1 MYWLAGAFLLA
12 IVAILLSKFAKKKPP
27 WPFKKLQREGKHHSN
42 PLPMG
47 GDDFEERKRDFAR
60 TVAPKLDSGLLVVTP
75 SASDPTAWSSSKHG
89 STGDMS
95 KEVVDAAFEEFS
107 VWLKAELTKLKKS
120 ATEGLCER
128 VVDLVSVTEGF
139 RFATENQVPPFFP
152 QIKFILVLGSEG
164 QVRVIWTAYI
174 TNDPKPNMSC
184 TPYILKLVS
193 DDLNSETMA
202 GEAEKRGIDMKFV
215 GINAKDRELQEYITK
230 KQAAALSRAAVEDC
244 WDDVL
249 GNS

>member
-27 WPFKKLQREGKHHSN
+27 WPFKKLQRGGKHHSN

-95 KEVVDAAFEEFS
+95 KEVVDAAFE
-107 VWLKAELTKLKKS
+107 
-120 ATEGLCER
+120 
-128 VVDLVSVTEGF
+128 
-139 RFATENQVPPFFP
+139 
-152 QIKFILVLGSEG
+152 
-164 QVRVIWTAYI
+164 
-174 TNDPKPNMSC
+174 
-184 TPYILKLVS
+184 
-193 DDLNSETMA
+193 
-202 GEAEKRGIDMKFV
+202 
-215 GINAKDRELQEYITK
+215 
-230 KQAAALSRAAVEDC
+230 
-244 WDDVL
+244 
-249 GNS
+249 